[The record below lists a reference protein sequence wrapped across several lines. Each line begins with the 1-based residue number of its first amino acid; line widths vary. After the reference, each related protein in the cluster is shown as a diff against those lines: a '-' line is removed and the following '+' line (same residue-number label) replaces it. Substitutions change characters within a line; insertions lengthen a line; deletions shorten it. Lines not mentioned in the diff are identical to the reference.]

1 MLHHHLFLNDFT
13 LVRSLEGVFT
23 LHFYLLL
30 LLLLLIPELLN
41 PLQLLS
47 HTGCLHCDH
56 TLSVLGLRST
66 VLLNVNG
73 QLQFDLLGRTTLL
86 SLYLSHNLRL
96 DLRENL
102 DLLELRHSDDLGL
115 WLLRLWL
122 RTGWGWNSNLI

>member
-1 MLHHHLFLNDFT
+1 M
-13 LVRSLEGVFT
+13 
-23 LHFYLLL
+23 
-30 LLLLLIPELLN
+30 
-41 PLQLLS
+41 
-47 HTGCLHCDH
+47 
-56 TLSVLGLRST
+56 LGLRST